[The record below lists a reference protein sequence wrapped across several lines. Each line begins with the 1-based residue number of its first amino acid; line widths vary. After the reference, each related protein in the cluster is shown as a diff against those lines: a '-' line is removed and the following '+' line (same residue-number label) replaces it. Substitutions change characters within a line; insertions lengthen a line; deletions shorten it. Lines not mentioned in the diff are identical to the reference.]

1 MSTKRCVVLFS
12 GNGSNVENLLNKRD
26 VIEDKLSYISAF
38 TDNAKA
44 KGIEICKK
52 FNLDICVGRKDTLN
66 EDLNKFLDDNNPDL
80 IILSGYMKIVPEL
93 IVNKYLGKIINIHPS
108 LLPKY
113 PGLNTYE
120 KVIENN
126 DQYHG
131 ATVHFVTKDLDEG
144 PIILQGSFPVKE
156 GMTKAE
162 LEKFTHK
169 TEYIIFP
176 IVVEWFAENVIQYK
190 EGNIYLKDKL
200 ITEPIV
206 YQVNVSND

>member
-44 KGIEICKK
+44 KGLEICKK

-120 KVIENN
+120 KVIRNN
-126 DQYHG
+126 DQEHG

-144 PIILQGSFPVKE
+144 PIILQGAFDVRKGLSKKELVK
-156 GMTKAE
+156 
-162 LEKFTHK
+162 LTHD
-169 TEYIIFP
+169 TEYEIFP
-176 IVVEWFAENVIQYK
+176 IVVQWFANDLIK
-190 EGNIYLKDKL
+190 LRDNKIFIKDKV
-200 ITEPIV
+200 IESPIV
-206 YQVNVSND
+206 YLMSI

>member
-12 GNGSNVENLLNKRD
+12 GNGSNLENLLNKKD
-26 VIEDKLSYISAF
+26 EYKDKLNYISAF
-38 TDNAKA
+38 TDNTEA
-44 KGIEICKK
+44 KGIEVCKQ
-52 FNLDICVGRKDTLN
+52 FNLDVNVSKKDTLH
-66 EDLNKFLDDNNPDL
+66 EDLNKFLSDNNPDL
-80 IILSGYMKIVPEL
+80 IILSGYMKIIPEL
-93 IVNKYLGKIINIHPS
+93 IVNMYLGKIINIHPS

-120 KVIENN
+120 KVIKNK

-144 PIILQGSFPVKE
+144 PIILQGSFSVRE

-162 LEKFTHK
+162 LENFTHK

-176 IVVEWFAENVIQYK
+176 IVVEWFAENIIQYK
-190 EGNIYLKDKL
+190 EGKIILKDKL

-206 YQVNVSND
+206 YHVDVFND